1 MKEFLLGKLDWSAL
15 PHEWF
20 TIGGAAFFAFL
31 GLAAVVVLTVTKRWR
46 WLWKEWLTSVDPKKI
61 GIMYFLVAAFM
72 LISRGGLEAV
82 MIWLQQA
89 IAAGDAPGILG
100 ATHGY
105 LSADHFQQIF
115 TAHGN
120 IMVFFVAMGFIFGL
134 INYIVPLQIGARDLA
149 SPFLNTLGFWLYVAG
164 VVMVNA
170 FFFLGGEYAATG
182 WLAIAPLSG
191 TEFSP
196 GVGVDYW
203 LWSLQVSG
211 IGTTLGAINFIMTIL
226 KMRAP
231 GMTLWKMPLF
241 TWGSLCSM
249 IMAVTIFPLLTA
261 TLFLLFFDRYLG
273 THFFTTVAGGD
284 PMMYTNLIWMWGHPE
299 VYVLVLPAFGVFSEV
314 VATFSRKR
322 IASYASAVMG
332 MIGVSAFALL
342 VWLHHFFTMGA
353 GANVNAFFGVMT
365 IIIAIPTS
373 VLVFNW
379 IATMYRGRIQF
390 KTPMLWFLG
399 FIAVFTLG
407 GMSGVLLAIPPAD
420 FQLHN
425 SLFLVAHFHSTVIG
439 GVLFGIFAAISY
451 WFPKI
456 TGVRLNERIGRYA
469 FACWIIG
476 FFMSFI
482 PMYILGIMGAT
493 RRLDHYDSSTGWQ
506 PFFVLMLTGGIII
519 AVGAVLQVVQIIAS
533 FMQKRRLRD
542 TTGDPWDGR
551 SLEWATASSPQFY
564 NFTVIPKVKSRDAF
578 WEMKQQGLPKPAY
591 EDIHIPKNT
600 AAGIYIAAFAFL
612 ASFAFVWEVT
622 WLVVVSFIGIFV
634 VFITRTFDDHSEYTL
649 KAEEVKRLEAER
661 KAKDEAEAEIKDPL
675 SRLHI
680 KGEEDMGLWD
690 FIKAV
695 LAFFWDVIRNKRW
708 RTW

>member
-1 MKEFLLGKLDWSAL
+1 MKEFILGKLDWNAL

-20 TIGGAAFFAFL
+20 TILGSISFI
-31 GLAAVVVLTVTKRWR
+31 GLALFIALVLTRTKRWT

-61 GIMYFLVAAFM
+61 GIMYFIAGGFM
-72 LISRGGLEAV
+72 LLRGGLDAI

-89 IAAGDAPGILG
+89 IAPSIGIG
-100 ATHGY
+100 ESANGY

-120 IMVFFVAMGFIFGL
+120 IMVFFVAMALIFGL
-134 INYIVPLQIGARDLA
+134 INYFVPLQIGARDLA
-149 SPFLNTLGFWLYVAG
+149 SPFLNTLGFWLYIGG
-164 VVMVNA
+164 VLMVNM

-203 LWSLQVSG
+203 IWSLQISG

-231 GMTLWKMPLF
+231 GMSLWKMPLF

-249 IMAVTIFPLLTA
+249 VMAVTVFPLLTA
-261 TLFLLFFDRYLG
+261 TLFLLFFDRYFG
-273 THFFTTVAGGD
+273 THFFTTVSGGD

-299 VYVLVLPAFGVFSEV
+299 VYILVLPAYGVFSEIV
-314 VATFSRKR
+314 STFSRKR
-322 IASYASAVMG
+322 IASYGSQVLG
-332 MIGVSAFALL
+332 MVGVSMFALS

-365 IIIAIPTS
+365 MVIAIPTA
-373 VLVFNW
+373 VLFFGW
-379 IATMYRGRIQF
+379 LATMYKGRIRF
-390 KTPMLWFLG
+390 TTPMLWFLG
-399 FIAVFTLG
+399 FVAVFTIG
-407 GMSGVLLAIPPAD
+407 GMSGVILAVPPSD

-425 SLFLVAHFHSTVIG
+425 SLFLVAHFHSNVIG
-439 GVLFGIFAAISY
+439 GVLFGIFAAITY

-456 TGVRLNERIGRYA
+456 AGFRLNERIGRYA
-469 FACWIIG
+469 FWCWIVG
-476 FFMSFI
+476 FCMSFI
-482 PMYILGIMGAT
+482 PMYILGLMGAT
-493 RRLDHYDSSTGWQ
+493 RRLDHYDSATGWQ
-506 PFFVLMLTGGIII
+506 PLYIMMFVGGLVI
-519 AVGAVLQVVQIIAS
+519 AVGVALQVVQIIAS
-533 FMQKRRLRD
+533 FIQKRRLLD

-551 SLEWATASSPQFY
+551 TLEWATASPPPFY
-564 NFTVIPKVKSRDAF
+564 NFTHIPEVKSRDAF
-578 WEMKQQGLPKPAY
+578 WEMKQQGLPKRQY

-612 ASFAFVWEVT
+612 AGFAFVWEIV
-622 WLVVVSFIGIFV
+622 WLAVVSIIGIIVVFV
-634 VFITRTFDDHSEYTL
+634 VRAFDEHPEYTL
-649 KAEEVKRLEAER
+649 TADEVRKLEEAREKHVPTASPSKNM
-661 KAKDEAEAEIKDPL
+661 DDD
-675 SRLHI
+675 
-680 KGEEDMGLWD
+680 EEDMGLIE
-690 FIKAV
+690 FIKIV
-695 LAFFWDVIRNKRW
+695 LLFGIDIVRKKKW